1 MRKVGLAREQGISSV
16 TMFRKFVLA
25 VAVGAL
31 TLGMGA
37 AAQAKNC
44 TPISGRE
51 GPPPG
56 CHLPP
61 EQLPHNVTVTFK
73 NDALVVAKGS
83 VPGADTGNITIGF
96 SKSLTYDSNKG
107 GTVYLSEWSTTAND
121 WRHGPGCAVTIRTTN
136 FTVTIHGAENATHC
150 DVS

>member
-1 MRKVGLAREQGISSV
+1 M
-16 TMFRKFVLA
+16 TTFRKSVLTFVCT
-25 VAVGAL
+25 AL
-31 TLGMGA
+31 TLGVGTA
-37 AAQAKNC
+37 AHALNC

-73 NDALVVAKGS
+73 NDAGVVAEGS
-83 VPGADTGNITIGF
+83 VPGADTGNITVGF

-107 GTVYLSEWSTTAND
+107 GTVYLSEWNTAANA
-121 WRHGPGCAVTIRTTN
+121 WRHGAGCAVTIRTTN